1 MKIDFSVPGLRT
13 LDTPKFY
20 RFWDL
25 VEVEAEKR
33 GCFFFSQCG
42 DGHEAEDEEKEYS
55 DMFGW
60 LVPKEFYD
68 DVDQHYR
75 AMDESYISQH
85 YDKYFVSMEWEKEG
99 KLLIIYFR

>member
-25 VEVEAEKR
+25 VEAEAEKR
-33 GCFFFSQCG
+33 GCFFFSQCD
-42 DGHEAEDEEKEYS
+42 DGHEAEDDDMEYL

-60 LVPKEFYD
+60 LVPKEFYE
-68 DVDQHYR
+68 DVDFHYR
-75 AMDESYISQH
+75 NQNETYIAEH
-85 YDKYFVSMEWEKEG
+85 YDKYFVSMEWENVDGCLQINFK
-99 KLLIIYFR
+99 